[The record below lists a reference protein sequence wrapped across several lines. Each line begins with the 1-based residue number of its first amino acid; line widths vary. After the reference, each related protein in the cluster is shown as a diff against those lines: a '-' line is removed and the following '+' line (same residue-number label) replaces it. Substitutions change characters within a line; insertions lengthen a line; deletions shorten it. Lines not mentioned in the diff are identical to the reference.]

1 MAAVSV
7 QTRPI
12 TDPLP
17 MIPVSTPLGPPS
29 SLAISSSSWIFHFSL
44 SHSLKW
50 EWEFLSIP
58 TNSNNTPTHLSSSYF
73 FFFFFRSLMAA
84 TRYWVVSLPVQSS
97 ASSSWNRLRESI
109 SKQSFDTPVYRVID
123 PTPTHCIEKSDFMG
137 FWSDSME
144 FFLLFPVQH
153 ARSARR
159 NSWFSSLSQRRS
171 REGKSFV
178 DRIEFLWFLGCFEN
192 AMISWRYDLVSV
204 IFSPFWNRND
214 LLKTRS
220 DAISV
225 ICYRFWDRDDWSLE
239 VAIFGIWTEILMFSS
254 ILWWIFWNWVEVY

>member
-1 MAAVSV
+1 MESS
-7 QTRPI
+7 TGIHLKTILRHSC
-12 TDPLP
+12 LP
-17 MIPVSTPLGPPS
+17 GNRS
-29 SLAISSSSWIFHFSL
+29 
-44 SHSLKW
+44 
-50 EWEFLSIP
+50 
-58 TNSNNTPTHLSSSYF
+58 NSNTLHWKIRFHGILIRFYG
-73 FFFFFRSLMAA
+73 
-84 TRYWVVSLPVQSS
+84 
-97 ASSSWNRLRESI
+97 I
-109 SKQSFDTPVYRVID
+109 
-123 PTPTHCIEKSDFMG
+123 
-137 FWSDSME
+137 
-144 FFLLFPVQH
+144 FLLFAVQH

-178 DRIEFLWFLGCFEN
+178 DRIEFLWFLVCFEN